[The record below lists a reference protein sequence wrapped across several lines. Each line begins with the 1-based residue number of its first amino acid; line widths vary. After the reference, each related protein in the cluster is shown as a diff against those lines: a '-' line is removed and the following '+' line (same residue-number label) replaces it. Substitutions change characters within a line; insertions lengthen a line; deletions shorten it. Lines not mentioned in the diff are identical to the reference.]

1 MLKLGIYCRTQPLGK
16 LVCESKL
23 TDLTEDGLLGMILRM
38 VTTRPCQHQQG
49 HRHRQEK
56 ISLPGAILVPG
67 IFLSNA

>member
-38 VTTRPCQHQQG
+38 VTTRPCQHQEG
-49 HRHRQEK
+49 HRHCQEK
-56 ISLPGAILVPG
+56 NQSARCHFSTRNIP
-67 IFLSNA
+67 F